1 MKASEIRFEEFL
13 SQPKTNFLIPVYQR
27 NYDWLNTQ
35 CNEFIKDIEVLARQE
50 KDNHFLGSVVYIKG
64 DDTEALERGLKE
76 YIIIDGQ
83 QRITTIMLFLKAI
96 YDLSQD
102 KWEKE
107 EIFENFL
114 INKIRGSN
122 KLKLK
127 PIKNDNEIF
136 EKLLNNIDLDKNQNS
151 RILINYR
158 LFKNHIEN
166 SDINI
171 GKYFQA
177 FRRIWIVYIELDRE
191 KDDPQLIFESIN
203 STGLSLSE
211 ADLIRNFILM
221 DKKHEEQYYL
231 FEEYWSKIE
240 KLLTSEK
247 ISSFIRDYLTMKES
261 NIPKQNEVYISF
273 KRYSLK
279 LNINT
284 EDLLKDLLYYSNIYS
299 KFLYL
304 NDDNKKISKIIK
316 ELQDLKVTVAFP
328 YLLNLFSDLNQ
339 NIIDEVI
346 LVKSIKLI
354 RDYVFRR
361 LICEYNTNTLN
372 KVFMTLHKEL
382 ISIENYKDNYYECLA
397 SILIGKRGTAM
408 FPRDEE
414 FKQYFTTK
422 NIYKFKNKNYLL
434 YSLESFENKELVP
447 FSDLTIEH
455 VMPQKLT
462 TKWEIELGNKS
473 KEVHEKYLHNIGNL
487 TLSGYNSNLSN
498 KSFSDKKEIIK
509 NSGIKLNKYFESLSS
524 WDKEEIEKRAEFLY
538 ENIALTIWK
547 FPIIKDSLFIK
558 SEVQEFYTL
567 NDSADVTGTKPKK
580 IKIDNEVLVIKKR
593 SWIECFT
600 QFNNY
605 LYNYDTE
612 LFESFI
618 FDDDFQGR
626 ERRIITNHS
635 ELCRKPIKLNDNV
648 NIYIESNLSATAILK
663 YMKLISEK
671 YGLED
676 DDVIFYVG

>member
-13 SQPKTNFLIPVYQR
+13 SQPKTSFLIPFYQR
-27 NYDWLNTQ
+27 NYDWLNSQ

-50 KDNHFLGSVVYIKG
+50 KDNHFLGSIVYIKG
-64 DDTEALERGLKE
+64 DDTEALEQGLKE

-83 QRITTIMLFLKAI
+83 QRITTIILFLKAI

-151 RILINYR
+151 RILINYI
-158 LFKNHIEN
+158 LFKNHIKN

-171 GKYFQA
+171 RKYFQA

-221 DKKHEEQYYL
+221 DKKHEEQNYL

-240 KLLTSEK
+240 KLLTNEK
-247 ISSFIRDYLTMKES
+247 ISTFIRDYLTMKES

-273 KRYSLK
+273 KKYSLK
-279 LNINT
+279 SNINT
-284 EDLLKDLLYYSNIYS
+284 EDLLKDLLYYSKIYS

-304 NDDNKKISKIIK
+304 NYDNKKISKITR
-316 ELQDLKVTVAFP
+316 ELQELKVTVAFP

-339 NIIDEVI
+339 NIIDDVVLI
-346 LVKSIKLI
+346 KCIKLI

-361 LICEYNTNTLN
+361 LICEYNTNALN
-372 KVFMTLHKEL
+372 KVFMILHKEL
-382 ISIENYKDNYYECLA
+382 ISIENYKNNYYECLA
-397 SILIGKRGTAM
+397 GVLIEKRGTAI

-414 FKQYFTTK
+414 FRQYFITK
-422 NIYKFKNKNYLL
+422 NMYKFKNIKYLL

-447 FSDLTIEH
+447 SSDLTIEH
-455 VMPQKLT
+455 IMPQKLT

-473 KEVHEKYLHNIGNL
+473 QEVHEKYLHNIGNL

-498 KSFSDKKEIIK
+498 KSFTDKKEILTT
-509 NSGIKLNKYFESLSS
+509 SGIKLNKYFETVNN
-524 WDKEEIEKRAEFLY
+524 WDKEEIEKRAKFLHK
-538 ENIALTIWK
+538 NIALNIWK
-547 FPIIKDSLFIK
+547 FPIIKESLFIK
-558 SEVQEFYTL
+558 SEIQEFYTL
-567 NDSADVTGTKPKK
+567 SDSVDVTGTKPKK
-580 IKIDNEVLVIKKR
+580 IKIDNEIIVIKKR
-593 SWIECFT
+593 SWIDCFI

-605 LYNYDTE
+605 LYNSDPQ

-626 ERRIITNHS
+626 ERRIITNQS
-635 ELCRKPIKLNDNV
+635 ELCRKPIRLNDDV

-676 DDVIFYVG
+676 DDVLFYIS

>member
-35 CNEFIKDIEVLARQE
+35 CNEFIKDIEVLAKQE

-64 DDTEALERGLKE
+64 DDTEALEQGLKE

-136 EKLLNNIDLDKNQNS
+136 EKLLNNMELDKNQNS
-151 RILINYR
+151 RILINYK

-166 SDINI
+166 SDIDI
-171 GKYFQA
+171 SKYFQA

-221 DKKHEEQYYL
+221 DKKHEEQNYL

-240 KLLTSEK
+240 KLLNSEK

-273 KRYSLK
+273 KRYSSK
-279 LNINT
+279 LNIST
-284 EDLLKDLLYYSNIYS
+284 EELLQDLLYYSNIYS

-304 NDDNKKISKIIK
+304 NYDNKEITKIVK
-316 ELQDLKVTVAFP
+316 EFQDLKVTVAFP
-328 YLLNLFSDLNQ
+328 YLLSLFSDLNQ
-339 NIIDEVI
+339 NIIDDII

-354 RDYVFRR
+354 RNYVFRR
-361 LICEYNTNTLN
+361 LVCEYNTNALN
-372 KVFMTLHKEL
+372 KVFMILHKEL
-382 ISIENYKDNYYECLA
+382 ISIDNYKKNYYECLA
-397 SILIGKRGTAM
+397 SILIEKKRTAM

-422 NIYKFKNKNYLL
+422 NMYKFKNIKYLL
-434 YSLESFENKELVP
+434 YSLESFKNKELVSA
-447 FSDLTIEH
+447 SDLTIEH

-462 TKWEIELGNKS
+462 IKWEIELGNKS
-473 KEVHEKYLHNIGNL
+473 QEVHEKYLHNIGNL

-498 KSFSDKKEIIK
+498 KSFSDKKEILK
-509 NSGIKLNKYFESLSS
+509 ASGIKLNKYFETLNN

-538 ENIALTIWK
+538 ENIAFNIWK
-547 FPIIKDSLFIK
+547 FPIIKESLFIK
-558 SEVQEFYTL
+558 SEIQEFYTL
-567 NDSADVTGTKPKK
+567 SDSTDVTGTKPKK
-580 IKIDNEVLVIKKR
+580 IKIYNEILVIKKR
-593 SWIECFT
+593 SWIECFIK
-600 QFNNY
+600 FNNY
-605 LYNYDTE
+605 LYNYDTQ
-612 LFESFI
+612 LFESFVV
-618 FDDDFQGR
+618 DDDFQGR
-626 ERRIITNHS
+626 ERRIITNQH
-635 ELCRKPIKLNDNV
+635 ELCRKPIKLNDDI

-676 DDVIFYVG
+676 DDVIFYVD

>member
-27 NYDWLNTQ
+27 NYDWRNTQ
-35 CNEFIKDIEVLARQE
+35 CNEFIKDIEILARQE

-64 DDTEALERGLKE
+64 DDTEALEQGLKE
-76 YIIIDGQ
+76 HIIIDGQ
-83 QRITTIMLFLKAI
+83 QRITTTMLFLKAI

-136 EKLLNNIDLDKNQNS
+136 EKLLNNKELDKNKNS
-151 RILINYR
+151 RILINYT
-158 LFKNHIEN
+158 LFKNHIKN
-166 SDINI
+166 SDISI

-221 DKKHEEQYYL
+221 DKKHEEQNYL

-247 ISSFIRDYLTMKES
+247 ISSFIRDYLTMKEN

-273 KRYSLK
+273 KKYLLK
-279 LNINT
+279 SNINI

-304 NDDNKKISKIIK
+304 NYDNKEIGRIIK

-328 YLLNLFSDLNQ
+328 YLLNLFSDLDKS
-339 NIIDEVI
+339 IIDDVI
-346 LVKSIKLI
+346 LIKSIKLI
-354 RDYVFRR
+354 RNYIFRR

-372 KVFMTLHKEL
+372 KVFMVLHKEL
-382 ISIENYKDNYYECLA
+382 VSIENYKNNYYEYLV
-397 SILIGKRGTAM
+397 SVLIEKRGTAM
-408 FPRDEE
+408 FPKNEE
-414 FKQYFTTK
+414 FKQYFITK
-422 NIYKFKNKNYLL
+422 DIYKFKNKNYLL
-434 YSLESFENKELVP
+434 YSLESFDNKELVP
-447 FSDLTIEH
+447 FADLTVEH
-455 VMPQKLT
+455 IMPQKLT

-473 KEVHEKYLHNIGNL
+473 KEAHEKYLHNIGNL

-498 KSFSDKKEIIK
+498 KSFIDKKEIIK
-509 NSGIKLNKYFESLSS
+509 TSGIKLNKYFDNIDN
-524 WDKEEIEKRAEFLY
+524 WNKEEIEKRAKFLY
-538 ENIALTIWK
+538 ENIALNIWK
-547 FPIIKDSLFIK
+547 FPTIEELLFIK
-558 SEVQEFYTL
+558 SETQEFYTL
-567 NDSADVTGTKPKK
+567 NDSVDVTGTKPKK
-580 IKIDNEVLVIKKR
+580 IKIDNEILVIKKR
-593 SWIECFT
+593 SWIECFI

-605 LYNYDTE
+605 LYNYDTQ

-618 FDDDFQGR
+618 FDDDFQGK
-626 ERRIITNHS
+626 ERRIITNQS
-635 ELCRKPIKLNDNV
+635 ELCRKPIKLNDNA

-663 YMKLISEK
+663 YIKLIAEK

-676 DDVIFYVG
+676 DVIFYAS